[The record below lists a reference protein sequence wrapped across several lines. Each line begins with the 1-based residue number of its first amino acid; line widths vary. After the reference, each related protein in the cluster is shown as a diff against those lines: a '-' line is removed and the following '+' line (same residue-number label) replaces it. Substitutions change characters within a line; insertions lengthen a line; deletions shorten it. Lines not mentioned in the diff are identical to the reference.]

1 MLLFFLMI
9 RRPPR
14 STRTDTLFPYTTLF
28 RADNAAEMFVTI
40 FAGILDLATGAV
52 EYSDGGHE
60 APFIVRAGGAVDR
73 LDKHQGMALGVF
85 DDVAYQTGHF
95 RLGEGDA
102 LVLFTDGVSEATGA
116 DRSEEHTSEL
126 QSLMRTSC
134 AVSC

>member
-1 MLLFFLMI
+1 
-9 RRPPR
+9 
-14 STRTDTLFPYTTLF
+14 
-28 RADNAAEMFVTI
+28 MFVTI

-116 DRSEEHTSEL
+116 DDAMFHTALIADPLASVRAQVSARRVPGGLAASVPGLLGAATTSDHNAIL
-126 QSLMRTSC
+126 Q
-134 AVSC
+134 

>member
-1 MLLFFLMI
+1 MI
-9 RRPPR
+9 RRPPI

-28 RADNAAEMFVTI
+28 RSTI

-102 LVLFTDGVSEATGA
+102 LVLFTDGVSEATGEIGRA
-116 DRSEEHTSEL
+116 H
-126 QSLMRTSC
+126 
-134 AVSC
+134 A

>member
-1 MLLFFLMI
+1 
-9 RRPPR
+9 
-14 STRTDTLFPYTTLF
+14 
-28 RADNAAEMFVTI
+28 MFVTI

-95 RLGEGDA
+95 RLGEGD
-102 LVLFTDGVSEATGA
+102 
-116 DRSEEHTSEL
+116 RSEEHTSEL
-126 QSLMRTSC
+126 QSLMRISY
-134 AVSC
+134 AVFCLKTKTNKTKKKNMH